1 MLFNYASGIPEN
13 FIRKGGYLPGTIAK
27 TGWKEVE
34 SFNSNSVL
42 DPIEFGSVVKRV
54 VNNGL
59 QFVETIEEDDTN
71 EKFLGI
77 AVNDVTSQSLIDL
90 NYGNPNVVKQYFSGS
105 AISVMVEGYVCVP
118 VQQGTPKVGAPVY
131 VRIMPSLTNPS
142 LPLGGIEAL
151 ADVGNVE
158 WKNVI
163 FESDGFYPFK
173 GTTNSPTETTATS
186 QCAIIRV
193 EISKYGMVP
202 TITSAPND
210 VITTYGTL
218 PRTIELVGGSAEYN
232 GEEVEGRFVM
242 NNPDYLYSA
251 GTHNTTCTF
260 IPNDS
265 MFEKVTNIEIS
276 ITVNKA
282 TPTVL
287 TMPVP
292 SGNLYYG
299 DGLFELALVGGVA
312 NTPGTFEWDEENT
325 RPQEDGEQAV
335 IFYPLDTDNYND
347 LNNLQVNVTV
357 VKVPLEMQ
365 EQPTTTEI
373 QSGETLNDSAI
384 EGGIVTD
391 FRDEELEIDG
401 EWAWNNPAEVVNATG
416 SYAATFTPTN
426 LDKYETLTVLLPVTV
441 NV

>member
-54 VNNGL
+54 VNNGT
-59 QFVETIEEDDTN
+59 QYVETIEEDDTN
-71 EKFLGI
+71 QKFLGI
-77 AVNDVTSQSLIDL
+77 AVNDLTSQSLIDL
-90 NYGNPNVVKQYFSGS
+90 NYGNPNIIKQYFSGS

-118 VQQGTPKVGAPVY
+118 VQQGTPKVGQPVY
-131 VRIMPSLTNPS
+131 VRVMPSLTNPS

-163 FESDGFYPFK
+163 FESDAFYPFVGK
-173 GTTNSPTETTATS
+173 TNSPTETTATS

-193 EISKYGMVP
+193 EISKYGIVP
-202 TITSAPND
+202 NITSAPND
-210 VITTYGTL
+210 VTITYGTL
-218 PRTIELVGGSAEYN
+218 PKNIELVGGSAEYN
-232 GEEVEGRFVM
+232 GEEVSGKFVM

-260 IPNDS
+260 IPDDS
-265 MFEKVTNIEIS
+265 SFERVTNVEIS
-276 ITVNKA
+276 IMVNKA
-282 TPTVL
+282 TPTVI
-287 TMPVP
+287 TMPTT
-292 SGNLYYG
+292 SGDLYYG

-312 NTPGTFEWDEENT
+312 NTEGSFEWVEENT
-325 RPQEDGEQAV
+325 RPQESGNQEV
-335 IFYPLDTDNYND
+335 MFYPLDTDNYND
-347 LNNLQVNVTV
+347 LNNLQVNVNV
-357 VKVPLEMQ
+357 IKVPLEMY
-365 EQPTTTEI
+365 EQPNVTSVNAG
-373 QSGETLNDSAI
+373 QTLNDSAI

-391 FRDEELEIDG
+391 FRDVELEVDG
-401 EWAWNNPAEVVNATG
+401 EWSWNNPNEVITSTG

-426 LDKYETLTVLLPVTV
+426 VDKYETLTVLLPVAI
-441 NV
+441 NA

>member
-34 SFNSNSVL
+34 AFNSNSVL

-54 VNNGL
+54 VNNGT
-59 QFVETIEEDDTN
+59 QYVETIEEDDTN
-71 EKFLGI
+71 QKFFGI
-77 AVNDVTSQSLIDL
+77 AVNDLTSQSLIDL
-90 NYGNPNVVKQYFSGS
+90 NYGNPNVIKQYFSGS

-118 VQQGTPKVGAPVY
+118 VQQGIPEVGQPVY
-131 VRIMPSLTNPS
+131 VRVMPSLTNPS

-158 WKNVI
+158 WKNVV
-163 FESDGFYPFK
+163 FESDAFYPFVGK
-173 GTTNSPTETTATS
+173 TNSPTETTPTS

-193 EISKYGMVP
+193 EISKYGIVP

-210 VITTYGTL
+210 VTITYGTL
-218 PRTIELVGGSAEYN
+218 PSTIELVGGSAEYN
-232 GEEVEGRFVM
+232 GEEVSGKFVM
-242 NNPDYLYSA
+242 NNPHYMYSA
-251 GTHNTTCTF
+251 GSYNTTCSF
-260 IPNDS
+260 IPDDPA
-265 MFEKVTNIEIS
+265 FERVTNIEIG

-282 TPTVL
+282 TPTVITL
-287 TMPVP
+287 PTP

-312 NTPGTFEWDEENT
+312 NTKGAFEWVEENT
-325 RPQEDGEQAV
+325 RPQESGNQEV

-347 LNNLQVNVTV
+347 LNNLQVNVNV
-357 VKVPLEMQ
+357 IKVPLSMQ
-365 EQPTTTEI
+365 EQPTTTE
-373 QSGETLNDSAI
+373 SYANDTLSDVAI
-384 EGGIVTD
+384 EGGVVTD
-391 FRDEELEIDG
+391 FRDIELEVDG
-401 EWAWNNPAEVVNATG
+401 EWAWNNPNEVITSTG

-426 LDKYETLTVLLPVTV
+426 GDKYETLTVLLPVVV
-441 NV
+441 NA

>member
-13 FIRKGGYLPGTIAK
+13 FIRKGGYIPGTIAK

-54 VNNGL
+54 VNNGT

-71 EKFLGI
+71 QKFFGI
-77 AVNDVTSQSLIDL
+77 AVNDATAQSIIDL
-90 NYGNPNVVKQYFSGS
+90 NYGNPNVIKQYFSGS

-118 VQQGTPKVGAPVY
+118 VQQGTPKAGSPVY
-131 VRIMPSLTNPS
+131 VRVMPSLTNPS

-163 FESDGFYPFK
+163 FESDGFFPFK
-173 GTTNSPTETTATS
+173 GKTTTPTETEATS

-193 EISKYGMVP
+193 EVSKFGIVP
-202 TITSAPND
+202 TITSAPNN
-210 VITTYGTL
+210 VTITYGTL
-218 PRTIELVGGSAEYN
+218 PRTIELTGGSAEVN
-232 GEEVEGRFVM
+232 GEEITGKFVM
-242 NNPDYLYSA
+242 NNPTYLYNA
-251 GTHNTTCTF
+251 GVHETTCSF
-260 IPNDS
+260 IPDDPAY
-265 MFEKVTNIEIS
+265 EKVTNIEITL
-276 ITVNKA
+276 TVNKA
-282 TPTVL
+282 TPTVI
-287 TMPVP
+287 TMPTP

-347 LNNLQVNVTV
+347 LNNLAVNVTV
-357 VKVPLEMQ
+357 VKVPLAMQ
-365 EQPTTTEI
+365 EQPTVTPLYA
-373 QSGETLNDSAI
+373 GDTLNDSAI

-391 FRDEELEIDG
+391 FRDIELEVDG
-401 EWAWNNPAEVVNATG
+401 EWAWNNPEEVINATG

-426 LDKYETLTVLLPVTV
+426 EDKYETLTVLLPVTITA
-441 NV
+441 